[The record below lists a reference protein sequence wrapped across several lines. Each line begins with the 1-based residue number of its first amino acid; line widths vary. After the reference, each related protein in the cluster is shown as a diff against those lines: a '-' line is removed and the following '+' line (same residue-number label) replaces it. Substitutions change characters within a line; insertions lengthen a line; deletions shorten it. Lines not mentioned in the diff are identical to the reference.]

1 MLYRKYTH
9 EPQCN
14 ETLQNLENIQPI
26 QPSKLLEGHAPVVQ
40 LLLRPWTPWQHGIR
54 TLPPPSRMRLKI
66 SKHPNLAGST
76 QVPLV
81 PCNMPTKP
89 GSWSIQ
95 SSHPTPWSYRS
106 HPKLKMAP
114 AHTSARAPLA
124 AMVLQK
130 KTHFRVNVFIAFT
143 NQKSFQIHHVSQTDK
158 NRHAELCL
166 LSPSRSTRTAPET
179 WSLWWFYDD
188 LETQFICKSTEIE
201 VKPWGHDLHQMIKWI
216 NWHMLNS
223 SNLFGL
229 VRVWRKAPF

>member
-14 ETLQNLENIQPI
+14 ETLQHLENIQPI

-95 SSHPTPWSYRS
+95 SSHPTWLLEVIQVTPKIKDGACSYFS
-106 HPKLKMAP
+106 SCSPCCNGIAKKAHFKCVHCVHKPKIV
-114 AHTSARAPLA
+114 SNSSRLA
-124 AMVLQK
+124 DWQEPPCWAVPS
-130 KTHFRVNVFIAFT
+130 FT
-143 NQKSFQIHHVSQTDK
+143 KSFHKDRAWNMESMVI
-158 NRHAELCL
+158 
-166 LSPSRSTRTAPET
+166 
-179 WSLWWFYDD
+179 LWWFGNTVHMQIHRNRS
-188 LETQFICKSTEIE
+188 ETMRTWSTST
-201 VKPWGHDLHQMIKWI
+201 D
-216 NWHMLNS
+216 
-223 SNLFGL
+223 
-229 VRVWRKAPF
+229 